1 MKIENIMTKK
11 IISCKSYA
19 SIYEISKKMKQYNIG
34 FMPIIDNTIKGVITD
49 RDIVTKC
56 LYNHD
61 SEVKLYINN
70 PIICVDADDEL
81 DKALDLMKENKVKRL
96 IVTKEKE
103 IVGILSLSDILN
115 HYDNN
120 KLIDTIKTIYELKDN
135 SLNNNPEVDEF
146 YL

>member
-1 MKIENIMTKK
+1 MKIKNIMTKK

-61 SEVKLYINN
+61 SEVKSYINN
-70 PIICVDADDEL
+70 HVLFI
-81 DKALDLMKENKVKRL
+81 
-96 IVTKEKE
+96 
-103 IVGILSLSDILN
+103 
-115 HYDNN
+115 
-120 KLIDTIKTIYELKDN
+120 KLTR
-135 SLNNNPEVDEF
+135 F
-146 YL
+146 

>member
-1 MKIENIMTKK
+1 MKIKNIMTKK

-61 SEVKLYINN
+61 SEVKSYINN

-81 DKALDLMKENKVKRL
+81 DKALDLMKENKIKRL

-135 SLNNNPEVDEF
+135 LLNNTPKVDDY